1 MTKKLILLAFILVIF
16 SCDGGRVNY
25 NNPNIPNY
33 PVNLQLNL
41 NLPQYSNLHYASNYV
56 IVDGGARGIVV
67 FNAGNSYLAYDLACP
82 NQSFSTCTSP
92 MIITGIEA
100 KCTCDNSIYNL
111 FSGQS
116 TGQQYPMKPY
126 RVEMSGGNLII
137 YN

>member
-1 MTKKLILLAFILVIF
+1 MTKKLILFTFILVIF

-25 NNPNIPNY
+25 NNPNIPNF
-33 PVNLQLNL
+33 PVNIQLNL
-41 NLPQYSNLHYASNYV
+41 NLPQCSNLQYASNHI

-67 FNAGNSYLAYDLACP
+67 FYTGSSYLAYDLACP

-92 MIITGIEA
+92 MTVTGIEA
-100 KCTCDNSIYNL
+100 KCLCDNAVYNL

-116 TGQQYPMKPY
+116 AGQQYPMKPY